1 MSLMEKM
8 KPTPDYYP
16 SMYLDGYSPEEIL
29 NAAHRTMM
37 KNYLGDLND
46 PDDSP
51 DFSHV
56 KFKTEIT
63 IKK

>member
-1 MSLMEKM
+1 MTLMEKM

-29 NAAHRTMM
+29 NAAHRTMI
-37 KNYLGDLND
+37 KNYLGDPDD

-51 DFSHV
+51 DFSNV